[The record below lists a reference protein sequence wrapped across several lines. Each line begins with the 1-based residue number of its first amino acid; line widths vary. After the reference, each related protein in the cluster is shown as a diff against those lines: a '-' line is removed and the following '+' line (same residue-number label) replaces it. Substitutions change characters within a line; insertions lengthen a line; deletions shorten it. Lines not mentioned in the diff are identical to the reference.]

1 MNSFIAICN
10 QNGIACASDSDNTI
24 FQISKKAP
32 IALAV
37 CTSSPVPWKEIIT
50 QYIRKGEPIG
60 HKTLEE
66 YARDFEAFLHNYPAD
81 KAWNKL
87 GIDEL
92 NIILLGYGED
102 EIYPSVCDIQI
113 EVDEETE
120 KMRFRA
126 VRTKQVTISK
136 TSVLPYIGNWE
147 NLSAIIQGSSSKVQT
162 AIIDK
167 EQVIYKSYVQRVKAK
182 FKDTKYEDYVNQNLE
197 RAEKTVFVSSIVK
210 SAKNSAVQE
219 NYLGISTFSAAELVD
234 SVEKFVNAN
243 VRLSHLKNGG
253 RGLVGQT
260 KEIAVLTFAE
270 GFTWIKHSVFAI

>member
-24 FQISKKAP
+24 FQISKKVP

-50 QYIRKGEPIG
+50 QYIRKGEPVA

-81 KAWNKL
+81 KVWNKL
-87 GIDEL
+87 CIDEL
-92 NIILLGYGED
+92 NIIFLGYGED

-120 KMRFRA
+120 KMRFRV

-136 TSVLPYIGNWE
+136 TSALHYIGNWE
-147 NLSAIIQGSSSKVQT
+147 NLSAIIKGSSSKVQK

-167 EQVIYKSYVQRVKAK
+167 EQVIYESYVQRVKAK
-182 FKDTKYEDYVNQNLE
+182 FKDTKYEDYVNQSLE

-219 NYLGISTFSAAELVD
+219 NYLGISTFSVAELVD

-243 VRLSHLKNGG
+243 ARLSHLKNGG